1 MFDIKHY
8 SIMQT
13 NILTGLPQ
21 KSHPLLDTRSVPPAV
36 AGGCA
41 AVWRRAEK
49 LTHPP
54 ATAGGTDR
62 VQQKTSD
69 LRQGLSRCL

>member
-1 MFDIKHY
+1 MVLSRAHCPAFTITTNGKIGILQVVKKILVLVFDITHY

-41 AVWRRAEK
+41 AV
-49 LTHPP
+49 
-54 ATAGGTDR
+54 
-62 VQQKTSD
+62 
-69 LRQGLSRCL
+69 